1 MAQPARNPDQTPIKL
16 LRRIQHLNRVISADG
31 RRDGGGGDQMFI
43 RLSAKFILSFLA
55 LALASGAP
63 AQTPSVTLRSVD
75 GAEVRLA
82 DLKGKVVVMSF
93 GGTWVPLAS
102 KELPALQKIADRTS
116 SRGVQVYWV
125 SINSAKPGA
134 RNYASDA
141 DLLAFAQKHN
151 LKVPA
156 LRDSDQAA
164 YKAFGLDAVPTV
176 VILDRQGNL
185 AHKQVGF
192 GTDQGEA
199 YGELIRVIEQLLK

>member
-1 MAQPARNPDQTPIKL
+1 MFFR
-16 LRRIQHLNRVISADG
+16 LR
-31 RRDGGGGDQMFI
+31 
-43 RLSAKFILSFLA
+43 AKFILSL
-55 LALASGAP
+55 LTLILVSGAT
-63 AQTPSVTLRSVD
+63 AQTQSVTLRSVD
-75 GAEVRLA
+75 GGEVRLA

-93 GGTWVPLAS
+93 GGTWVPLAP
-102 KELPALQKIADRTS
+102 KELPALQKLADRYS

-141 DLLAFAQKHN
+141 DLQAFAQKHN
-151 LKVPA
+151 LKASV
-156 LRDSDQAA
+156 LRDPDQTA

-176 VILDRQGNL
+176 VLIDRQGNL

>member
-1 MAQPARNPDQTPIKL
+1 MF
-16 LRRIQHLNRVISADG
+16 LRLR
-31 RRDGGGGDQMFI
+31 
-43 RLSAKFILSFLA
+43 AKFILSL
-55 LALASGAP
+55 LTLTLASGA
-63 AQTPSVTLRSVD
+63 ALTQSPSATFRSVD
-75 GAEVRLA
+75 GREVRLA

-102 KELPALQKIADRTS
+102 KELPALQKIADRYS

-134 RNYASDA
+134 RNSASDA
-141 DLLAFAQKHN
+141 DLQAFAQKHKLN
-151 LKVPA
+151 APV
-156 LRDSDQAA
+156 LRDPDQVA

-176 VILDRQGNL
+176 VLIDRQGNL